1 MDPFNFFCCVQKSC
15 LHIVQGTLPDSQ
27 LVAVKR
33 LGKKSE
39 QGITELMSEVVS
51 LAKLQHRNLV
61 RIVGVCVEESEE
73 LIVFE
78 SGQAH
83 LR

>member
-1 MDPFNFFCCVQKSC
+1 
-15 LHIVQGTLPDSQ
+15 
-27 LVAVKR
+27 VKR

-51 LAKLQHRNLV
+51 LAKLQHKYLV
-61 RIVGVCVEESEE
+61 RIVGVCVEESEK

-78 SGQAH
+78 YLPNSSLDKHIYGNAMMNG
-83 LR
+83 

>member
-1 MDPFNFFCCVQKSC
+1 
-15 LHIVQGTLPDSQ
+15 
-27 LVAVKR
+27 VKR

-61 RIVGVCVEESEE
+61 RIVGGCVEESEE

-78 SGQAH
+78 YLPNCSLDKHIYGNAVMNG
-83 LR
+83 